1 MKPYFV
7 MLSTQ
12 RGGAA
17 VPLTVD
23 DEMGF
28 FATIKEAKAAA
39 ESTVFGRE
47 FGYEV
52 FELGYGIDGDNL
64 LNQQEDAQ

>member
-12 RGGAA
+12 RGGAL
-17 VPLTVD
+17 PLMVD
-23 DEMGF
+23 EEMGF
-28 FATIKEAKAAA
+28 FTTIREAKDAA

-64 LNQQEDAQ
+64 LEQREDAR